1 MAGYAFGCNPP
12 YELSWRSGN
21 RPDIA
26 SMMDAA

>member
-1 MAGYAFGCNPP
+1 MAGCAFGSSPP
-12 YELSWRSGN
+12 YELSSRSGN